1 MNITAEE
8 SNQEFLSHKFA
19 QSPRSNLKL
28 RIPSA
33 TLSNSI
39 TNYQIGGGAPVKH
52 RSIAYNAPKFF
63 ARHRTQIFGNLTQ
76 QVKRENSTLRPV
88 TSKKTISPRIKK
100 Q

>member
-52 RSIAYNAPKFF
+52 RSIAYNAPKFS
-63 ARHRTQIFGNLTQ
+63 ARHRTQ